1 VLLHLMPFRRFDTR
15 SASPANKCARCWMVP
30 YYCLCKALPVGDEV
44 DAGVDVVCYLHWREA
59 SMRKASN
66 TAKLVPMLL
75 TGGRMIACG
84 DVGQEAELYRLL
96 EDSDDAAILFPSDSA
111 LSVRDWIAARRM
123 ATAAAATSAAVVADV
138 DDGGDDIGADGV
150 EDEIE
155 GVAHSNTAATT
166 TTTNTSSRGHDSECD
181 TGCAVGEPAC
191 SAGNVGATSS
201 ASSAPTPRRTTLVV
215 LDGTWAEARQLNK
228 FLPARA
234 TRVKLED
241 VPDVL
246 ARLRTRWA
254 HPDLTNVQSFSAVIA
269 ALAECGLSPAKC
281 DSLTAKLETAID
293 GYVAQTFPE
302 KAQKPLVSREDNR
315 AQRGILAEAVAEGVA
330 QKGEAKT
337 PRPPHNPRNSP
348 AAAAASAAAAA
359 AAGGGAAAA
368 AAELRSSDRC
378 ESFCTGSG
386 ADAPSTLP

>member
-1 VLLHLMPFRRFDTR
+1 
-15 SASPANKCARCWMVP
+15 MVP

-111 LSVRDWIAARRM
+111 LSVHDWIAARRV
-123 ATAAAATSAAVVADV
+123 AAAAAATSAAVVADV
-138 DDGGDDIGADGV
+138 DDGGDDIGGDGV
-150 EDEIE
+150 EDGIE
-155 GVAHSNTAATT
+155 GVAHTNTAATTTATTTTT

-181 TGCAVGEPAC
+181 AAGCAVGEPAC

-254 HPDLTNVQSFSAVIA
+254 HPDLTNVQSFSALIA
-269 ALAECGLSPAKC
+269 ALAECGLSPAEC

-315 AQRGILAEAVAEGVA
+315 AQRGILADAVAEAVA

-337 PRPPHNPRNSP
+337 PRPPHNPRDSP

-359 AAGGGAAAA
+359 GGAGAAAA
-368 AAELRSSDRC
+368 AAAAESRSSDRC
-378 ESFCTGSG
+378 ESFRTGSG
-386 ADAPSTLP
+386 ADASSTLP